1 MPGTRAYASGRF
13 ALDLD
18 GVACGFLKSVT
29 GGAIAADVVVVPG
42 PEPYPDK
49 VLGPVRYEELELQ
62 LGLSLDRRVYDWIEE
77 SWTRNYSRRDGSIV
91 TADPSLKAASEREF
105 FHALLSEV
113 TLPALDGA
121 SKDQVYLTVKIA
133 PEYTRLKKGSGKTV
147 KPETGRQKEWLQA
160 NFKLDIDGLDCTRVS
175 KIDAL
180 TVKQT
185 LVHDDV
191 GEARRDVGG
200 ASKLEFPDLVVS
212 LAQTG
217 SETWTDWFDDFVVK
231 GNCDATKERSGKL
244 TYLSADRKTPLGE
257 VDFFNLG
264 IFRLESESQVEGAE
278 SVARLRAG
286 LYCERMELK
295 VP

>member
-1 MPGTRAYASGRF
+1 
-13 ALDLD
+13 
-18 GVACGFLKSVT
+18 
-29 GGAIAADVVVVPG
+29 
-42 PEPYPDK
+42 
-49 VLGPVRYEELELQ
+49 
-62 LGLSLDRRVYDWIEE
+62 
-77 SWTRNYSRRDGSIV
+77 
-91 TADPSLKAASEREF
+91 
-105 FHALLSEV
+105 V